1 MNIIDVLIEHEFW
14 SGLII
19 AILLMSYFMIIDEIL
34 SQKS

>member
-14 SGLII
+14 NGLII